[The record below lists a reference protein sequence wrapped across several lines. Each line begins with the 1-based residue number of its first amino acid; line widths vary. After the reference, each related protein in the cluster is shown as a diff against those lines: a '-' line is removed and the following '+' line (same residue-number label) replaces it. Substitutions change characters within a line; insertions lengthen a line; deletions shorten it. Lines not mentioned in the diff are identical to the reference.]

1 MASDAS
7 ERARGV
13 ANRGVERNV
22 RKGEVHP
29 IVPGKTYNVVGFDIG
44 KSDLRKPGFHKELR
58 PVVRQLQRE
67 RKEYAEG
74 KRTTHPIVTVTG
86 HASESV
92 KPGKGPQFYAS
103 ERADAVKG
111 YLIEHDVPPDWI
123 QTTTSRETPQKR
135 RTSVGGTS
143 GQKASARSATIDI
156 GESEDVARAIHRR
169 SLDDRFGDYPEI
181 RRAPPESKSRLLGK
195 TANRRARVEFA
206 RGSLQYPSVELRG
219 PEPHTRNPRN
229 AVWFWLADHARAIK
243 RVAAQRNV
251 DARAIAGAIAWEALE
266 NPYPFENTWLG
277 RDRIVGKIHI
287 PTDDHDAF
295 NAKYFWSV
303 ATEARG
309 YMPPRRAD
317 ERKRLLESDDE
328 LAIEYIGAIMAL
340 IADDAHE
347 YGVEIRRMPGVMA
360 WAYQSTHPQEDPHWR
375 GKSWPEKLWDKRH
388 DSLRGVTM
396 NLPSDTMGWWV
407 NQNFAYLE
415 SALK

>member
-1 MASDAS
+1 MANDAS

-44 KSDLRKPGFHKELR
+44 KSDLRKPGFDKELG
-58 PVVRQLQRE
+58 PVVRQLQQE
-67 RKEYAEG
+67 RKEYEQG

-92 KPGKGPQFYAS
+92 NPGKGPQFYAS
-103 ERADAVKG
+103 ERADAVRR
-111 YLIEHDVPPDWI
+111 YLIEHDVPSDWI
-123 QTTTSRETPQKR
+123 QTTTSRETPQNR
-135 RTSVGGTS
+135 STSVRGKPK
-143 GQKASARSATIDI
+143 QKALARSATIDI
-156 GESEDVARAIHRR
+156 GASEDAARETHRR
-169 SLDDRFGDYPEI
+169 SLDNRFGDYPQIEP
-181 RRAPPESKSRLLGK
+181 APPESRWRLPGKSL
-195 TANRRARVEFA
+195 NQRARVEFA
-206 RGSLQYPSVELRG
+206 RGSLQYPSVEIRG
-219 PEPHTRNPRN
+219 LDPHTRNPRN
-229 AVWFWLADHARAIK
+229 AVWFWLADNARWIK

-266 NPYPFENTWLG
+266 NPYPIENPLFG

-287 PTDDHDAF
+287 PKDDNDAN
-295 NAKYFWSV
+295 NASFFWSV
-303 ATEARG
+303 AAEVRG
-309 YMPPRRAD
+309 YMPRRRAD
-317 ERKRLLESDDE
+317 ERRRLLEIDDG

-347 YGVEIRRMPGVMA
+347 YGVEIRRMPGALA
-360 WAYQSTHPQEDPHWR
+360 WTYQTLHPWE
-375 GKSWPEKLWDKRH
+375 WPAKLWDKRR

-396 NLPSDTMGWWV
+396 GLPTDTMGWWV
-407 NQNFAYLE
+407 NQNLPYLE